1 MAETQLIYLRGT
13 QGEVSLTL
21 PYPYSPHHRPSQ
33 GQILKLTPTNKI
45 YTASLTGGNFL
56 DKQTIVRTYRLS
68 VDEAD
73 DLMEF
78 LNVTCEEWIK
88 SFTLFDSI
96 DEEFINNVYADR
108 SKFSGFRPFSN
119 SFFYA
124 TLNFQVSIS

>member
-1 MAETQLIYLRGT
+1 MAETQLIFQRGT
-13 QGEVSLTL
+13 SLEVSLTL

-33 GQILKLTPTNKI
+33 GQLLKLTPTNKI

-56 DKQTIVRTYRLS
+56 EKQTIVRTYRLNS
-68 VDEAD
+68 DEAD
-73 DLMEF
+73 DLIDF
-78 LNVTCEEWIK
+78 LNVTCQEWILP
-88 SFTLFDSI
+88 FTLYDSI

-124 TLNFQVSIS
+124 TLSFQVSIS